1 MKKIFAMLYDFVDAN
16 AVYIVGDT
24 LLATEINLKKQLANQ
39 KKYDLKLVIGRGR
52 DGGA

>member
-39 KKYDLKLVIGRGR
+39 PILWKFQKPLLIT
-52 DGGA
+52 